1 MPQHQNQKKPKI
13 IRISTDIQ
21 LPQYFM
27 SSLGKQNEIFVNT
40 EGRTDKEVMGD
51 VLVIVS
57 SALRKMSEGKCNRIT
72 IKTKDERNE
81 DNL

>member
-1 MPQHQNQKKPKI
+1 MLQNQNQKKPKI

-21 LPQYFM
+21 LPQYFT
-27 SSLGKQNEIFVNT
+27 SSCGKQNEIFINT
-40 EGRTDKEVMGD
+40 EGKLDKEVMGD

-72 IKTKDERNE
+72 IKTKDERNQ
-81 DNL
+81 DTL

>member
-1 MPQHQNQKKPKI
+1 MSQHQNQKKTKI

-21 LPQYFM
+21 LPQYFT
-27 SSLGKQNEIFVNT
+27 SSKSKQNEIFVNT

-72 IKTKDERNE
+72 IKTKDETNE